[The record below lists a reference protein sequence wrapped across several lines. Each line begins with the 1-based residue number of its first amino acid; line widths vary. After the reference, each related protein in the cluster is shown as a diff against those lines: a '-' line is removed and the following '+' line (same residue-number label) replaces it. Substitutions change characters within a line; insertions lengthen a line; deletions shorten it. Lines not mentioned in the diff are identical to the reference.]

1 MLKDIYAIP
10 NGEGRYKPNV
20 LEVNNELDEIIQQ
33 VDCLLFTRKGEVLML
48 PDFGC
53 DLHKYF
59 FDTTWNQ
66 SAIQYMIES
75 QINTYIYMDGKYK
88 VNVNVEFVKWEYNV
102 GMIVELKI
110 NGKTVSSYL
119 V

>member
-1 MLKDIYAIP
+1 MLRDIYAIP
-10 NGEGRYKPNV
+10 NAEGRYKDGV
-20 LEVNNELDEIIQQ
+20 MEVNNELDEIIQQ

-53 DLHKYF
+53 DLHMYF
-59 FDTTWNQ
+59 FDTTWNKT
-66 SAIQYMIES
+66 AIQHMIES
-75 QINTYIYMDGKYK
+75 QINTYIYLDGKYK
-88 VNVNVEFVKWEYNV
+88 VTVEVEFVKWEFNV
-102 GMIVELKI
+102 GMIVDLKI

>member
-10 NGEGRYKPNV
+10 NAESRYKSGV
-20 LEVNNELDEIIQQ
+20 LEVNNELDEILQQ

-53 DLHKYF
+53 DLHRYF
-59 FDTTWNQ
+59 FDTNWNKT
-66 SAIQYMIES
+66 AIKHMIES
-75 QINTYIYMDGKYK
+75 QINTYVYLDGKYK
-88 VNVNVEFVKWEYNV
+88 VNVEIEFVKWDYNV
-102 GMIVELKI
+102 SMIVDLII
-110 NGKTVSSYL
+110 NGKKMSSYL

>member
-1 MLKDIYAIP
+1 MLRDIYAIP
-10 NGEGRYKPNV
+10 NAESRYKSGV
-20 LEVNNELDEIIQQ
+20 LEVTDELDEIIMQ
-33 VDCLLFTRKGEVLML
+33 VDCLLFTRNGEVLML

-59 FDTTWNQ
+59 FDTTWNKA
-66 SAIQYMIES
+66 AIKHMIES
-75 QINTYIYMDGKYK
+75 QINTYIYLDGTY
-88 VNVNVEFVKWEYNV
+88 NVSVDVDFVKWEYNV
-102 GMIVELKI
+102 GMIVDLKI

>member
-10 NGEGRYKPNV
+10 NAESRYKSGV
-20 LEVNNELDEIIQQ
+20 LEVNNELDEILQQ

-53 DLHKYF
+53 DLHRYF
-59 FDTTWNQ
+59 FDTNWNKT
-66 SAIQYMIES
+66 AIKHMIET
-75 QINTYIYMDGKYK
+75 QINTYVYLDGKYK
-88 VNVNVEFVKWEYNV
+88 VNVEIEFVKWDYNV
-102 GMIVELKI
+102 SMIVDLII
-110 NGKTVSSYL
+110 NGKKMSSYL

>member
-10 NGEGRYKPNV
+10 NSEGRYKPGV

-33 VDCLLFTRKGEVLML
+33 VDCLLFTRKGEVLMM

-53 DLHKYF
+53 DLHKYLF
-59 FDTTWNQ
+59 ETTWNK
-66 SAIQYMIES
+66 SAIKFMIES
-75 QINTYIYMDGKYK
+75 QINTYIYLDGTYNVSVD
-88 VNVNVEFVKWEYNV
+88 VNFIKWEYNV
-102 GMIVELKI
+102 GMIVDLII
-110 NGKTVSSYL
+110 NGKKMSSYL

>member
-1 MLKDIYAIP
+1 MLRDIYAIP
-10 NGEGRYKPNV
+10 NVEGRYKPGV

-53 DLHKYF
+53 DLHRYLF
-59 FDTTWNQ
+59 ETNWNKN
-66 SAIQYMIES
+66 AIKYMIES
-75 QINTYIYMDGKYK
+75 QINTYIYLDGKYK
-88 VNVNVEFVKWEYNV
+88 VSVDVEFVKWEYNV
-102 GMIVELKI
+102 GMIVDLMI
-110 NGKTVSSYL
+110 NGKKMSSYL

>member
-10 NGEGRYKPNV
+10 NIESRYKNGV

-53 DLHKYF
+53 DLHKYLF
-59 FDTTWNQ
+59 ETTWNKN
-66 SAIQYMIES
+66 AIKYMIES
-75 QINTYIYMDGKYK
+75 QINTYIYMDGKY
-88 VNVNVEFVKWEYNV
+88 NVSVEVEFIKWEYNV
-102 GMIVELKI
+102 GMIVDLMI
-110 NGKTVSSYL
+110 NNRKMTSYL